1 MNEILIKRTII
12 FSLILGALIGL
23 ISTIPSMV
31 GFCIFIMS
39 FFTSVIVILYMKKN
53 EKYLGFI
60 DNQQGTILGALI
72 GFFSGVG
79 FFITFC
85 PMVCIIHSIFKN
97 YYSYGIPDV
106 LKDAFWLFIVIVLMV
121 SGIFAVINCAVG
133 MGVAWLLNK
142 IEKKPENTDAPLDI
156 NIND

>member
-1 MNEILIKRTII
+1 MNEILIKRTIL

-23 ISTIPSMV
+23 ISTIPSMI
-31 GFCIFIMS
+31 GFSIFVMS
-39 FFTSVIVILYMKKN
+39 FFTSVIVIFYMKRN
-53 EKYLGFI
+53 EKYLGYI
-60 DNQQGTILGALI
+60 NNQQGTILGGII

-85 PMVCIIHSIFKN
+85 PMVCVLHLIFKN

-121 SGIFAVINCAVG
+121 SGIFAILNCATG
-133 MGVAWLLNK
+133 MAVACILEK
-142 IEKKPENTDAPLDI
+142 VEKKPENSDTPLDI
-156 NIND
+156 KIND